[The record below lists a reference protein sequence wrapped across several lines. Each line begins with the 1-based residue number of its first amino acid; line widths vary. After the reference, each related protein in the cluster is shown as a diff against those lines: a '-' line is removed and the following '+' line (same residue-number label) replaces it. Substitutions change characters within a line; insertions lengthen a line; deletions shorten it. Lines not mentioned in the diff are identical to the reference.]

1 MELKLADRRVQ
12 YLVDLTKNE
21 KKKNCSRQSDI
32 ICLPAKIQLGLT
44 GKVRRR
50 GMGRW
55 DWPKAPPCQWD
66 WPKGA
71 CDGKVWSLPTATPR
85 GLARL
90 NTMLDTMKAFTYVVW
105 IFWYQER
112 IHPESLLGISP
123 KSCFERYWDRD
134 WRPWWPCASSLP
146 QRSWACS
153 LCCFADRLQGPW
165 YKILEAKCV

>member
-1 MELKLADRRVQ
+1 
-12 YLVDLTKNE
+12 
-21 KKKNCSRQSDI
+21 
-32 ICLPAKIQLGLT
+32 
-44 GKVRRR
+44 
-50 GMGRW
+50 MGRW

-105 IFWYQER
+105 IFWHQER
-112 IHPESLLGISP
+112 INPESLLGISP

-153 LCCFADRLQGPW
+153 LCCFADRWQGPW
-165 YKILEAKCV
+165 NKIRSTNQNLVTPNWSYILKTRVLVVQTPQTICNFPQKYCLRTRKLSVSVPES